1 MVAAVGQVPLSG
13 ARAGDISGP
22 VSRSPPVSIE
32 NGEGSLAMTAALT
45 TDLTAVA
52 LLTPV
57 ILLVLRGFL
66 RPGRASR
73 PAARA

>member
-1 MVAAVGQVPLSG
+1 
-13 ARAGDISGP
+13 
-22 VSRSPPVSIE
+22 
-32 NGEGSLAMTAALT
+32 MTAALT